1 MSTYSRDPV
10 WMRAIRGAGWSDQ
23 SIWSAVK
30 VMNAAWFTLI
40 ASLVLTLIGIYSI
53 DLAEGSVGVSSSS
66 GGGLA
71 AEAMKQVVF
80 LIVGLM
86 ACVVIALPHYKVV
99 GLFSLLMYLVG
110 LGLLIFLLV
119 PGVPSWLVTPRNGAK
134 AWINLGVADFQPSE
148 VMKIAFVLLVAR
160 YMRYRSAHRQF
171 KGLIVPGI
179 IAAIP
184 VGLITLQPDLG
195 TASLFVPALFAMLI
209 AAGARLRHLTLIV
222 VCAALAAPA
231 AYPML
236 RPHQKARLVGIVK
249 QFQGDDS
256 ASHDINYQS
265 TRAQTLIG
273 AGQLSG
279 IDDAEARAIVRYNAL
294 PEDHND
300 MIFAV
305 VVDRFGFLG
314 GVFVLCMYGM
324 WIGGALLV
332 AASCRDPLGRM
343 IAVGIPAFIA
353 AQVLINVGMNLG
365 VLPIIGITLP
375 FVSYGGSSLL
385 TCWVMTGLIVNVA
398 LHRPRPP
405 YRASFEYAD
414 DDGPPGNSMQPT
426 RPYGRAAGFS
436 GRAITR

>member
-1 MSTYSRDPV
+1 MSAVGRDPI
-10 WMRAIRGAGWSDQ
+10 WLRAIRGGGWGDQ
-23 SIWSAVK
+23 SILNAVK
-30 VMNAAWFTLI
+30 VMNAAW
-40 ASLVLTLIGIYSI
+40 LTLFASIALTFIGIYAI
-53 DLAEGSVGVSSSS
+53 DIAEGSVREANNAPMS
-66 GGGLA
+66 
-71 AEAMKQVVF
+71 AEALKQIVF
-80 LIVGLM
+80 LIVGLL
-86 ACVVIALPHYKVV
+86 ACVVIALPHYKII
-99 GLFSLLMYLVG
+99 GLFSVLLYLVG
-110 LGLLIFLLV
+110 LGLLVFLML

-134 AWINLGVADFQPSE
+134 AWINFGVADFQPSE

-160 YMRYRSAHRQF
+160 YMRYRSAHR
-171 KGLIVPGI
+171 KLRGLVIPGI

-222 VCAALAAPA
+222 VCAAMAAPA

-236 RPHQKARLVGIVK
+236 RPHQKERIIGIVK
-249 QFQGDDS
+249 QFRGDES
-256 ASHDINYQS
+256 ESLNINYQS

-273 AGQLSG
+273 AGQITG
-279 IDDAEARAIVRYNAL
+279 ISEPEARALVRYNAL

-300 MIFAV
+300 MVFAV
-305 VVDRFGFLG
+305 VVDRFGLLG
-314 GVFVLCMYGM
+314 GIVMLTLYGM

-365 VLPIIGITLP
+365 MLPIIGITLP

-398 LHRPRPP
+398 IHRPRPP

-414 DDGPPGNSMQPT
+414 DDGSPDNAMQPT
-426 RPYGRAAGFS
+426 RPYGRSAGFS

>member
-1 MSTYSRDPV
+1 MSVYGRDPV
-10 WMRAIRGAGWSDQ
+10 WVRAIRGGGWGDHSVFD
-23 SIWSAVK
+23 AVK
-30 VMNAAWFTLI
+30 VINAAWLTLFASI
-40 ASLVLTLIGIYSI
+40 ALTLIGIYAI
-53 DLAEGSVGVSSSS
+53 DIAEGSVRGDDA
-66 GGGLA
+66 GMA

-86 ACVVIALPHYKVV
+86 GCLVIALPHYRIV
-99 GLFSLLMYLVG
+99 GMFSVLMYLVG
-110 LGLLIFLLV
+110 IGLLVFLML

-160 YMRYRSAHRQF
+160 YMRYRSAHRQL

-222 VCAALAAPA
+222 VCAGLAAPA
-231 AYPML
+231 AYPFL
-236 RPHQKARLVGIVK
+236 RDHQKARIVGIVK
-249 QFQGDDS
+249 QFQGDES
-256 ASHDINYQS
+256 GANDINYQS
-265 TRAQTLIG
+265 MRAQTLIG
-273 AGQLSG
+273 AGQVVGTEESV
-279 IDDAEARAIVRYNAL
+279 ARAIVRYNSL

-300 MIFAV
+300 MVFAV
-305 VVDRFGFLG
+305 IVNRFGLLG
-314 GVFVLCMYGM
+314 GMVVLVLYGM

-353 AQVLINVGMNLG
+353 AQMIINVGMNLG
-365 VLPIIGITLP
+365 MLPIIGITLP

-414 DDGPPGNSMQPT
+414 DDGPQSSMQPT
-426 RPYGRAAGFS
+426 RPYGRSAGFS
-436 GRAITR
+436 GRAVTR

>member
-1 MSTYSRDPV
+1 MSAYWRDPIWV
-10 WMRAIRGAGWSDQ
+10 RAIRGGGWGDQ
-23 SIWSAVK
+23 SVFHAVK
-30 VMNAAWFTLI
+30 VINAAWLTLF
-40 ASLVLTLIGIYSI
+40 ASMALTLIGIYSI
-53 DLAEGSVGVSSSS
+53 DIAEGSVRQGADAPM
-66 GGGLA
+66 A
-71 AEAMKQVVF
+71 AEALKQIVF
-80 LIVGLM
+80 LIIGLI
-86 ACVVIALPHYKVV
+86 ACVLIALPHYKII
-99 GLFSLLMYLVG
+99 GLFSVLMYVVG
-110 LGLLIFLLV
+110 LGLLVFLML
-119 PGVPSWLVTPRNGAK
+119 PGVPSWLVSPRNGAK

-160 YMRYRSAHRQF
+160 YMRYRSAHRKF
-171 KGLIVPGI
+171 TGLIVPGI

-222 VCAALAAPA
+222 LCAAMAAPA
-231 AYPML
+231 AYPLL
-236 RPHQKARLVGIVK
+236 RPHQKSRIVGIVK

-256 ASHDINYQS
+256 GSHGINYQS

-273 AGQLSG
+273 AGQITGVSEP
-279 IDDAEARAIVRYNAL
+279 EARALVRYNSL

-300 MIFAV
+300 MVFAV
-305 VVDRFGFLG
+305 VVDRFGLIG
-314 GVFVLCMYGM
+314 GIVVLVLYGM

-353 AQVLINVGMNLG
+353 AQVIINVGMNLG
-365 VLPIIGITLP
+365 MLPIIGITLP

-414 DDGPPGNSMQPT
+414 DDGPPQSTMQPT
-426 RPYGRAAGFS
+426 RPYGRSAGFS
-436 GRAITR
+436 GRAVTR

>member
-1 MSTYSRDPV
+1 MSVYGRDPIWV
-10 WMRAIRGAGWSDQ
+10 RAIRGGGWGDH
-23 SIWSAVK
+23 SIFDAVK
-30 VMNAAWFTLI
+30 VMNAAWLTLI
-40 ASLVLTLIGIYSI
+40 ASLALTLIGIYSI
-53 DLAEGSVGVSSSS
+53 DIAEGSVREAGSNPM
-66 GGGLA
+66 A
-71 AEAMKQVVF
+71 AEALKQMVF

-86 ACVVIALPHYKVV
+86 ACVVIALPHYKII
-99 GLFSLLMYLVG
+99 GMFSVLMYVVG
-110 LGLLIFLLV
+110 LGLLVFLML

-160 YMRYRSAHRQF
+160 YMRFRSGHR
-171 KGLIVPGI
+171 KIRGLVVPGI
-179 IAAIP
+179 IAAVP
-184 VGLITLQPDLG
+184 VALITLQPDLG

-222 VCAALAAPA
+222 LCAAMAAPA
-231 AYPML
+231 AYPLL
-236 RPHQKARLVGIVK
+236 RPHQKSRIVGIVK
-249 QFQGDDS
+249 QFRGDDS
-256 ASHDINYQS
+256 DSHGINYQS

-273 AGQLSG
+273 AGRVTG
-279 IDDAEARAIVRYNAL
+279 ISDPQARALVRYNSL

-300 MIFAV
+300 MVFAV
-305 VVDRFGFLG
+305 VVDRFGLIG
-314 GVFVLCMYGM
+314 GIFVLGLYVM

-332 AASCRDPLGRM
+332 AGSCRDPLGRM

-353 AQVLINVGMNLG
+353 AQVIINVGMNLG
-365 VLPIIGITLP
+365 MLPIIGITLP

-414 DDGPPGNSMQPT
+414 DDGPPDNYQQPT
-426 RPYGRAAGFS
+426 RPYGRSAGFS
-436 GRAITR
+436 GRAVTR

>member
-1 MSTYSRDPV
+1 MSTYTRDPV
-10 WMRAIRGAGWSDQ
+10 WVRAIRGAGWSDQ
-23 SIWSAVK
+23 SVWSAVK
-30 VMNAAWFTLI
+30 FMNAAWFTLI

-53 DLAEGSVGVSSSS
+53 DLAEGSVGAASSS

-99 GLFSLLMYLVG
+99 GLFSVLMYLVG

-273 AGQLSG
+273 AGKLTG
-279 IDDAEARAIVRYNAL
+279 IDEPAARAIVRYNAL

-300 MIFAV
+300 MVFAV
-305 VVDRFGFLG
+305 VVDRFGFVG

-365 VLPIIGITLP
+365 MLPIIGITLP

-414 DDGPPGNSMQPT
+414 DDGPPRNSMQPT

>member
-1 MSTYSRDPV
+1 
-10 WMRAIRGAGWSDQ
+10 
-23 SIWSAVK
+23 
-30 VMNAAWFTLI
+30 
-40 ASLVLTLIGIYSI
+40 
-53 DLAEGSVGVSSSS
+53 
-66 GGGLA
+66 
-71 AEAMKQVVF
+71 
-80 LIVGLM
+80 
-86 ACVVIALPHYKVV
+86 
-99 GLFSLLMYLVG
+99 
-110 LGLLIFLLV
+110 
-119 PGVPSWLVTPRNGAK
+119 
-134 AWINLGVADFQPSE
+134 
-148 VMKIAFVLLVAR
+148 MKIAFVLLVAR

-273 AGQLSG
+273 AGKLTG
-279 IDDAEARAIVRYNAL
+279 IDEPAARAIVRYN
-294 PEDHND
+294 D
-300 MIFAV
+300 MVFAV
-305 VVDRFGFLG
+305 VVDRFGFVG

-365 VLPIIGITLP
+365 MLPIIGITLP